1 LHLVSN
7 ELYTKLF
14 VYNEL
19 PICYI
24 QSKIDCQYKQ
34 FQGIARHRQQ
44 GGTEEPGELVV
55 PADTLQPGCQ
65 EILQGTAT

>member
-7 ELYTKLF
+7 ELYTKPL

-44 GGTEEPGELVV
+44 GGAEEPGNTVV
-55 PADTLQPGCQ
+55 LARALQLGGR
-65 EILQGTAT
+65 EILQGTAA